1 MERRPS
7 WLRRPGF
14 WILLA
19 MGVVI
24 LAGACL
30 VLMWPGTVWFCPP
43 GKPYVVSYARP
54 VDPVFSPDGNAV
66 AYTWREGTARVVP
79 AVRAPSSY
87 TLTESVS
94 VHWFAVGQAD
104 QEQQIAL
111 DSVDLRPDGVLNYRI
126 GVQVRFSP
134 DSKRFAAVHPNGIT
148 IIDLETGTPVQWKL
162 AKSHFASVAWMGD
175 DEITYATSQEGWLAF
190 WRRRIDAPPEE
201 AKLIYEEGWD
211 YSGPQ
216 RQVPPYLSYHHWS
229 PDGRAVLFTSPTIEG
244 KDQVLLNMESGEVT
258 PLLSYLYEH
267 HWRPDGGAVVVV
279 GSGEPDEPIDGS
291 TLLVNARTGEV
302 TDLTEEIAK
311 TVGSPDYVGLADPC
325 WTADGKYIILTSTTK
340 TTRSSDPRVR
350 YKHTG
355 YVIQPQPW
363 KVILSIDGHFP
374 HAAAPGWVLHRPGD
388 SYACRWLS
396 YDGVTTAP
404 ADDWSSDWIWSP
416 HGRRAA
422 KVENKRIVIIEPTL
436 PPVAAP

>member
-19 MGVVI
+19 MGIVM

-54 VDPVFSPDGNAV
+54 VGPVFSPDGNTV
-66 AYTWREGTARVVP
+66 AYTWREGTVRVVP
-79 AVRAPSSY
+79 TMRAPLSY

-94 VHWFAVGQAD
+94 VHWFPVGQTD
-104 QEQQIAL
+104 QERQIAL

-134 DSKRFAAVHPNGIT
+134 DSKRFAAVHPSGIT
-148 IIDLETGTPVQWKL
+148 IIDLETGAPVQWKL
-162 AKSHFASVAWMGD
+162 AKGHFASVAWTGD
-175 DEITYATSQEGWLAF
+175 DEIAYATWQEGRSAF
-190 WRRRIDAPPEE
+190 WRRRIDVPPTE
-201 AKLIYEEGWD
+201 AELIYEEAWD
-211 YSGPQ
+211 YAKPQ
-216 RQVPPYLSYHHWS
+216 GKALPFLANHHWS
-229 PDGRAVLFTSPTIEG
+229 PDGKAVLFTSRVIEG
-244 KDQVLLNMESGEVT
+244 KNQVLLNMESGEVT
-258 PLLSYLYEH
+258 PLLAYLSEH
-267 HWRPDGGAVVVV
+267 HWRPDGGAVLVV
-279 GSGEPDEPIDGS
+279 GPEGPGGS
-291 TLLVNARTGEV
+291 LDDWPTLLVNARTGEV

-311 TVGSPDYVGLADPC
+311 AVGSPDYVRLADPC
-325 WTADGKYIILTSTTK
+325 WTADGKYIVLNKSF
-340 TTRSSDPRVR
+340 RAGGSSPAT

-363 KVILSIDGHFP
+363 KVILSIDGRFP
-374 HAAAPGWVLHRPGD
+374 HAAAPGWILHRPGD

-404 ADDWSSDWIWSP
+404 ADDWSEDWIWSP
-416 HGRRAA
+416 DGRRVA
-422 KVENKRIVIIEPTL
+422 KVESKRIVIIEPKL
-436 PPVAAP
+436 PPAAAP